1 MFNLQHHFQLFKE
14 EGAKSRFIFFTGGE
28 KPQEIADAD
37 KKEKVFEKEDL
48 EDPAALK
55 DKTKMEGQATIN
67 AALEQLNIDE
77 ELKAGIKQESKD
89 APKGRD
95 TVLGSLRLGLKEEKD
110 PVATTLDGKIDE
122 LNGKKTGSETFIS
135 QMKSFIVAVAL
146 EKIINIPLKDRKNYD
161 RTVEIDGKKIHIFI
175 KHRGRE
181 IESGV
186 NDITP

>member
-89 APKGRD
+89 
-95 TVLGSLRLGLKEEKD
+95 
-110 PVATTLDGKIDE
+110 
-122 LNGKKTGSETFIS
+122 
-135 QMKSFIVAVAL
+135 
-146 EKIINIPLKDRKNYD
+146 RKNYD